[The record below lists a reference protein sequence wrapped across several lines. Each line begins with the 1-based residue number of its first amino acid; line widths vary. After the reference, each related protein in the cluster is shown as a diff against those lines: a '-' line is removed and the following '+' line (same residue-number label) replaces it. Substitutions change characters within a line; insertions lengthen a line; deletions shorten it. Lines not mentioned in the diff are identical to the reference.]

1 MKPSWIA
8 CWVTE
13 KAPEITAWLAMIVA
27 KVARMTSGRRSISG
41 ARKKNGFLT
50 VSIAS
55 AGRHRQQH
63 RALPHVVE
71 QQRRHDEIDPRHA
84 DRVAPEMAHV
94 GIERLGAGHREHD
107 RAHGDERR
115 DRIVEEEGERRS
127 SGLSMFQITA
137 G

>member
-13 KAPEITAWLAMIVA
+13 KAPEMTAWLAMIVA
-27 KVARMTSGRRSISG
+27 AVASSTSGRRNISG

-50 VSIAS
+50 VSIAC
-55 AGRHRQQH
+55 AGILRQQH

-71 QQRRHDEIDPRHA
+71 QQRGHDEIEPGHA

-94 GIERLGAGHREHD
+94 GVERLGAGHRQHH
-107 RAHGDERR
+107 RAHGDERAAAVPAMKNSTAFR
-115 DRIVEEEGERRS
+115 
-127 SGLSMFQITA
+127 GLSIS
-137 G
+137 